1 VHRLRLDPGGALTET
16 IDAPEPMSVRVKLS
30 NVQVTGRT
38 LSYSLPDGNRFQGTF
53 GDACVDS

>member
-1 VHRLRLDPGGALTET
+1 
-16 IDAPEPMSVRVKLS
+16 MSVRVKLS

-53 GDACVDS
+53 GDAYVDS